1 MEKFVCAHCGNEIE
15 EDDTDMVVI
24 TTEDG
29 ETLVFCD
36 GTCAENAGFV
46 QCEHCGKWLPI
57 GEAVEVGDYYYC
69 DDNCAGED
77 DAWVCYNCNTW
88 HSKDDDYIE
97 VDGKRFCDDDCAHE
111 CDYYQC
117 EHCGEWFDLS
127 YQGVRT
133 EDDHYYCDSECAEN
147 DDYRECD
154 NCGEWHPRCE
164 MYYTVDTE
172 RYFCESCSDDLYCC
186 DECGEYYEYD
196 DDIIWDDEGERYLC
210 RNCYDN
216 MDCNGPGIHDYHTMK
231 RRDRYEFHSNE
242 GETRRNNIHMGFELE
257 VDNGEDASDT
267 VEEINDIEA
276 FENFFCFEHDG
287 SLTYRGFEIISNPAS
302 INWHVAHRD
311 DYQKMADI
319 LKSHKYVSHN
329 SRKNMGG
336 GDVVRGTCGLHIHLD
351 RQYFGGYHEQEAAS
365 AKLLYLFEKHWDN
378 MVKFSRRTSSGLHWC
393 DSYKAQVGTRCS
405 LVKIAKKQENY
416 GRYFAVNLTNTNTIE
431 IRLWRGTLNMQTFIA
446 TLKFTA
452 RLCELVKTKMAA
464 ELAKMSFEDLLGDDP
479 DIRAYWA
486 TRTTPD
492 AVYES
497 NDTQELI
504 PNT

>member
-15 EDDTDMVVI
+15 EDDIYMVVI

-36 GTCAENAGFV
+36 EDCAVKEGWV
-46 QCEHCGKWLPI
+46 KCQYCGKWLP
-57 GEAVEVGDYYYC
+57 GEDVIVTEEDDCYC
-69 DDNCAGED
+69 DEECAENDG
-77 DAWVCYNCNTW
+77 AWTCYDCNTW
-88 HSKDDDYIE
+88 HSKDADCIE
-97 VDGKRFCDDDCAHE
+97 VDGKRFCSDDCAND

-117 EHCGEWFDLS
+117 ECCGEWFDLS
-127 YQGVRT
+127 ERGIRT
-133 EDDHYYCDSECAEN
+133 NNWHYYCDPECAES

-154 NCGEWHPRCE
+154 NCGEWHPRSD

-172 RYFCESCSDDLYCC
+172 HYFCESCSDDLYCC
-186 DECGEYYEYD
+186 DECGDYYEYD

-216 MDCNGPGIHDYHTMK
+216 MDCDSHGIHDYHTMK
-231 RRDRYEFHSNE
+231 RLNRYEFHSNE

-287 SLTYRGFEIISNPAS
+287 SLSYRGFEIISNPAS
-302 INWHVAHRD
+302 IGWHVAHRD

-329 SRKNMGG
+329 SRRNDGSN
-336 GDVVRGTCGLHIHLD
+336 VVRGTCGLHIHLD

-393 DSYKAQVGTRCS
+393 DSYKAQMGTRCS
-405 LVKIAKKQENY
+405 LVNIAKKVENY
-416 GRYFAVNLTNTNTIE
+416 GRYFAVNLTNVNTIE

-492 AVYES
+492 AVCES

>member
-15 EDDTDMVVI
+15 EDDASMVVI
-24 TTEDG
+24 TTKDG
-29 ETLVFCD
+29 ETFVFCD
-36 GTCAENAGFV
+36 DDCAEEEGFV
-46 QCEHCGKWLPI
+46 KCEHCGKWLPVD
-57 GEAVEVGDYYYC
+57 EAVEAGDSYYC
-69 DDNCAGED
+69 DDDCAEADG
-77 DAWVCYNCNTW
+77 AWVCYNCNTW
-88 HSKDDDYIE
+88 HGKDDDYIE
-97 VDGKRFCDDDCAHE
+97 VDGKRFCDDDCANE

-117 EHCGEWFDLS
+117 EYCGEWFDLS
-127 YQGVRT
+127 AQGIRT
-133 EDDHYYCDSECAEN
+133 DNWHYYCDSECAEN

-154 NCGEWHPRCE
+154 NCGEWHPRCK

-172 RYFCESCSDDLYCC
+172 HYFCESCSDNLYCC
-186 DECGEYYEYD
+186 DECGDYYEYD
-196 DDIIWDDEGERYLC
+196 DDIIWNEEGERYLC

-216 MDCNGPGIHDYHTMK
+216 MDNDSHKIHDYHTMK
-231 RRDRYEFHSNE
+231 RRSRYEFHSNE

-257 VDNGEDASDT
+257 VDNGEDASDA

-287 SLTYRGFEIISNPAS
+287 SLSYRGFEIISNPAS
-302 INWHVAHRD
+302 IGWHVAHRD

-319 LKSHKYVSHN
+319 LKSHQYVSHN

-405 LVKIAKKQENY
+405 LVKIAKKVENY
-416 GRYFAVNLTNTNTIE
+416 GRYFAVNLTNENTIE